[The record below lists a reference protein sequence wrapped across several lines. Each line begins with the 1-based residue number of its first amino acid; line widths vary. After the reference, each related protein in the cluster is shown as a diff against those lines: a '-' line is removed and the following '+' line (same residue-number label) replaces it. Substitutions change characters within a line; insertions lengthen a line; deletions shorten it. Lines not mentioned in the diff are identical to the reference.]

1 MPLVDS
7 VLILMALLAIGV
19 GAAVLCRNLPIPY
32 SVLLVLIGLGL
43 EPLAEQWSL
52 LTPLLHFRLTPEL
65 VLFIFLP
72 TLIFESSCNLNA
84 RQLFKDLAPILILAI
99 PALLIST
106 LIIGLGL
113 WWVFSLSL
121 GVALV
126 FGALISATDPVAV
139 IALFKELGTP
149 QRLTVL
155 VEGESLFNDA
165 TAIVLF
171 TLLLGL
177 VIHDA
182 ADWNAGAAVLQFI
195 QVFGGGLIVGIV
207 LGWTVSG
214 LIAKFELSTG
224 LVILLSVIMAY
235 VAFIAAEHLLHVS
248 GVMATA
254 ASALVLSAFG
264 LPRLPDR
271 ISGALRQVWAFLA
284 LAGNTLL
291 FLLVGLSVNL
301 TSLASR
307 LDIVL
312 LAVGLVLVARA
323 STVYTLVP
331 GATQLFRLPRVS
343 MGERHILW
351 WGGLKGG
358 LAIAMVLSIPPDLS
372 ERQLLLDLTVGVV
385 LFTLLINAPT
395 IRPLLQKLG
404 IGRLNTDEQVE
415 LNQGVA
421 VAQNQLQ
428 LTLSQLRNSGLL
440 SRAAHHQIRSRFKAM
455 LATDLP
461 AASMTDQAL
470 RQQRLEALRAEVQAL
485 DDLYQVGTIRQTT
498 FLDLQSELQR
508 EREQIAAAPARLPT
522 ESPTSPSRWRRLETA
537 VLQQLWEQDWAVGL
551 LSRYQ
556 NWRLSLFLTKNTAR
570 ILMTEAALQAIRK
583 HQESDSRQTLEQLY
597 QQRLQR
603 LRADIMDIQRDFPEF
618 SRRFEVRLASQAALI
633 AAVRT
638 IDEEYRQGSL
648 GAKAYTWLE
657 QRIHETLQA
666 IPPLSMPL
674 FDLHYR
680 DWVGM
685 VPLFSGL
692 PDKAL
697 EEIARQAT
705 AVNFLAGDTI
715 ISQDGRGDALYIVV
729 HGCVSVTQRL
739 SNGETRHLAE
749 LRAGEFVGE
758 TALLGNH
765 LRTAN
770 VYALRATTVLRLTQR
785 EVLAL
790 AERYPELAQRL
801 HEAEQ
806 ARATSRQEV

>member
-1 MPLVDS
+1 MPSAWV
-7 VLILMALLAIGV
+7 
-19 GAAVLCRNLPIPY
+19 AVLCRNLPIPY

-43 EPLAEQWSL
+43 EPLAEQWPT

-84 RQLFKDLAPILILAI
+84 RQLFKDLAPILIMAV
-99 PALLIST
+99 PALLLST

-113 WWVFSLSL
+113 WWALSLSL

-155 VEGESLFNDA
+155 VEGESLLNDA

-177 VIHDA
+177 VVHDG
-182 ADWNAGAAVLQFI
+182 ADWNAGVAVFQFI

-207 LGWTVSG
+207 LGWAVSG
-214 LIAKFELSTG
+214 LMAKFELSAG

-235 VAFIAAEHLLHVS
+235 VAFIVAEHGFHVS

-254 ASALVLSAFG
+254 ASALMLSAFG
-264 LPRLPDR
+264 LPRLPAR
-271 ISGALRQVWAFLA
+271 ISSALREVWDFLA
-284 LAGNTLL
+284 LVGNTLL

-301 TSLASR
+301 TSLVDR

-312 LAVGLVLVARA
+312 LAVGLVLAARA

-331 GATQLFRLPRVS
+331 GATRWFGLPRVTL
-343 MGERHILW
+343 GEQHILW

-358 LAIAMVLSIPPDLS
+358 LAIAMALSIPASLP

-395 IRPLLQKLG
+395 IRPLLEKLG
-404 IGRLNTDEQVE
+404 INRLNADEQAE
-415 LNQGVA
+415 LKQGVA
-421 VAQNQLQ
+421 VAQHQAQ
-428 LTLSQLRNSGLL
+428 HTLGQLRNAGLL
-440 SRAAHHQIRSRFKAM
+440 SRADHHQIRDRFKSM
-455 LATDLP
+455 LLADLSGTVATDL
-461 AASMTDQAL
+461 AL

-485 DDLYQVGTIRQTT
+485 DGLYQVGTIRQAT
-498 FLDLQSELQR
+498 FLDLRSELQV
-508 EREQIAAAPARLPT
+508 EREQIAAAPDLLPT
-522 ESPTSPSRWRRLETA
+522 EPFSSPSRWRRLETA
-537 VLQQLWEQDWAVGL
+537 VLQRLWEQDWAVGL

-556 NWRLSLFLTKNTAR
+556 NWRLSHYLTKSMAR
-570 ILMTEAALQAIRK
+570 ILMTEAALQTIRQ
-583 HQESDSRQTLEQLY
+583 HQESDARQTLEGLY
-597 QQRLQR
+597 RQRLRR
-603 LRADIMDIQRDFPEF
+603 LRADIADIQRDFPEF
-618 SRRFEVRLASQAALI
+618 SRRFEVRLASQAALV
-633 AAVRT
+633 AALRA
-638 IDEEYRQGSL
+638 IDEEYRQSSL
-648 GAKAYTWLE
+648 GAKAYSRLE
-657 QRIHETLQA
+657 QGIHEALQA
-666 IPPLSMPL
+666 VPPLSMPL
-674 FDLHYR
+674 VDLHYR
-680 DWVGM
+680 DWIGM

-692 PDKAL
+692 PDDAL
-697 EEIARQAT
+697 EEIALQAT

-715 ISQDGRGDALYIVV
+715 ISQDSRGDALYIVI

-739 SNGETRHLAE
+739 STGKTRHLAE

-765 LRTAN
+765 LRTAD
-770 VYALRATTVLRLTQR
+770 VQALRATTALRLTR
-785 EVLAL
+785 KEVLAL
-790 AERYPELAQRL
+790 AERFPELAQRL
-801 HEAEQ
+801 RDAEQ
-806 ARATSRQEV
+806 VRALGRREF

>member
-7 VLILMALLAIGV
+7 VLILMALLAVGV

-43 EPLAEQWSL
+43 EPLADYWPL

-99 PALLIST
+99 PALLLST
-106 LIIGLGL
+106 LIIGVGL
-113 WWVFSLSL
+113 WWGLSLSL

-155 VEGESLFNDA
+155 VEGESLLNDA

-171 TLLLGL
+171 TLLLG
-177 VIHDA
+177 VVVHGA
-182 ADWNAGAAVLQFI
+182 ADWNAGTAVFQFI
-195 QVFGGGLIVGIV
+195 QVFGGGLVVGIV

-214 LIAKFELSTG
+214 LMSKFELNAG

-235 VAFIAAEHLLHVS
+235 VAFIAAEHLFHVS
-248 GVMATA
+248 GVMATV

-271 ISGALRQVWAFLA
+271 IGDALREVWEFLA
-284 LAGNTLL
+284 LVGNTLL

-331 GATQLFRLPRVS
+331 GATRLFGLPRVTL
-343 MGERHILW
+343 GEQHILW

-358 LAIAMVLSIPPDLS
+358 LAIAMALSIPPDLP

-404 IGRLNTDEQVE
+404 INRLNADEQVE

-421 VAQNQLQ
+421 VAQHQLQ
-428 LTLSQLRNSGLL
+428 HTLGRLRNAGLL
-440 SRAAHHQIRSRFKAM
+440 SRAAHHKIRDRLKA
-455 LATDLP
+455 
-461 AASMTDQAL
+461 
-470 RQQRLEALRAEVQAL
+470 
-485 DDLYQVGTIRQTT
+485 
-498 FLDLQSELQR
+498 
-508 EREQIAAAPARLPT
+508 
-522 ESPTSPSRWRRLETA
+522 
-537 VLQQLWEQDWAVGL
+537 L
-551 LSRYQ
+551 LSADYR
-556 NWRLSLFLTKNTAR
+556 
-570 ILMTEAALQAIRK
+570 
-583 HQESDSRQTLEQLY
+583 TLE
-597 QQRLQR
+597 
-603 LRADIMDIQRDFPEF
+603 
-618 SRRFEVRLASQAALI
+618 
-633 AAVRT
+633 
-638 IDEEYRQGSL
+638 
-648 GAKAYTWLE
+648 
-657 QRIHETLQA
+657 
-666 IPPLSMPL
+666 
-674 FDLHYR
+674 
-680 DWVGM
+680 
-685 VPLFSGL
+685 
-692 PDKAL
+692 
-697 EEIARQAT
+697 
-705 AVNFLAGDTI
+705 
-715 ISQDGRGDALYIVV
+715 
-729 HGCVSVTQRL
+729 
-739 SNGETRHLAE
+739 
-749 LRAGEFVGE
+749 
-758 TALLGNH
+758 
-765 LRTAN
+765 
-770 VYALRATTVLRLTQR
+770 
-785 EVLAL
+785 
-790 AERYPELAQRL
+790 
-801 HEAEQ
+801 
-806 ARATSRQEV
+806 

>member
-1 MPLVDS
+1 
-7 VLILMALLAIGV
+7 MALLAVGV

-32 SVLLVLIGLGL
+32 SVVLVLIGLGL
-43 EPLAEQWSL
+43 EPLAEQWPT

-84 RQLFKDLAPILILAI
+84 RQLFKDLAPILIMAV
-99 PALLIST
+99 PALLLST
-106 LIIGLGL
+106 FIIGLGL
-113 WWVFSLSL
+113 WWTLSLNL
-121 GVALV
+121 GVALL

-177 VIHDA
+177 VVHDA
-182 ADWNAGAAVLQFI
+182 ADWNPGFAVFQFI
-195 QVFGGGLIVGIV
+195 QVFGGGLIVGIF

-214 LIAKFELSTG
+214 LMARFELNAG

-235 VAFIAAEHLLHVS
+235 VAFIVAEHGLHVS

-254 ASALVLSAFG
+254 ASALMLSAFG

-271 ISGALRQVWAFLA
+271 IGSALREVWEFLA
-284 LAGNTLL
+284 LIGNTLL

-301 TSLASR
+301 TSLVSR

-312 LAVGLVLVARA
+312 LAVGLVLAARA
-323 STVYTLVP
+323 GTVYTLVP
-331 GATQLFRLPRVS
+331 GATRLFGLPRVTL
-343 MGERHILW
+343 GERHILW

-358 LAIAMVLSIPPDLS
+358 LAIAMALSIPPDLP

-404 IGRLNTDEQVE
+404 INRLNADEQVE

-421 VAQNQLQ
+421 VAQHQLQ
-428 LTLSQLRNSGLL
+428 QKLGQLHNAGLL
-440 SRAAHHQIRSRFKAM
+440 SRAAHHQIRNRFKAM
-455 LATDLP
+455 LTADLPVIEATD
-461 AASMTDQAL
+461 QEV

-485 DDLYQVGTIRQTT
+485 DDLYQVGTIRQAT
-498 FLDLQSELQR
+498 FLDLQSELQM
-508 EREQIAAAPARLPT
+508 EREQIADAPDRLSNEQPA
-522 ESPTSPSRWRRLETA
+522 SPSRWRRLEIA
-537 VLQQLWEQDWAVGL
+537 VLQRLWEQDWAVGL

-556 NWRLSLFLTKNTAR
+556 NWRLSHYLTKSMAR
-570 ILMTEAALQAIRK
+570 ILMTEAALQTIRQ
-583 HQESDSRQTLEQLY
+583 HPESAPRKTLEHLY
-597 QQRLQR
+597 HQRLQK
-603 LRADIMDIQRDFPEF
+603 LRADIADIQQDFPEF

-633 AAVRT
+633 AAMRA
-638 IDEEYRQGSL
+638 IDEEYRHRSL
-648 GAKAYTWLE
+648 GAKAYTQLE
-657 QRIHETLQA
+657 ERIHKALQA
-666 IPPLSMPL
+666 VPPVSMPL
-674 FDLHYR
+674 VDLHYR
-680 DWVGM
+680 DWVSM

-692 PDKAL
+692 PDNAL
-697 EEIARQAT
+697 QEIARQAM

-715 ISQDGRGDALYIVV
+715 ISQDSRGDALYIVI

-739 SNGETRHLAE
+739 PTGETRQLAE

-770 VYALRATTVLRLTQR
+770 VHALRATTVLRLTR
-785 EVLAL
+785 KEVLAL
-790 AERYPELAQRL
+790 AERFPELAQRL
-801 HEAEQ
+801 RDTEQ
-806 ARATSRQEV
+806 VRALGRREF